1 MNQLYILDVIYL
13 KNYNGSVLRFL
24 APGIYPEEII
34 KYMN

>member
-1 MNQLYILDVIYL
+1 MNQLYILDVINL
-13 KNYNGSVLRFL
+13 QNYIVSVLKFL